1 MATPPLIGGGF
12 IQDPVNSY
20 IQYKDTHGNT
30 LIAINRDGSVN
41 AGTFQ
46 LVDESGLGLLLH
58 PAEIIFADGS
68 VQTTAPVAPAPP
80 APPVIQ
86 QATVTLTSAQLLA
99 LSSTPVT
106 LIPAPGAGFYLFPQY
121 YTMDYTFGGTAYS
134 SPAHTNDCYFSLGAP
149 PVTSSNE
156 VVVYQ
161 WANAATGIIEAAASC
176 VFYGLCGEGL
186 IPTATANNAP
196 LVFSAPAALTLGNGT
211 LKITVN
217 YSVVPV

>member
-1 MATPPLIGGGF
+1 MATNPVGAGF

>member
-1 MATPPLIGGGF
+1 MATPQIGGGF

-30 LIAINRDGSVN
+30 LIAINRDGTVA

-46 LVDESGLGLLLH
+46 LVDETGLGLLLH
-58 PAEIIFADGS
+58 PAEIIFPDGS
-68 VQTTAPVAPAPP
+68 VQTTAPVTPAPP
-80 APPVIQ
+80 APSVIQ

-121 YTMDYTFGGTAYS
+121 YTMDYAFGGTAYTCTANS
-134 SPAHTNDCYFSLGAP
+134 SCYFSLGNP
-149 PVTSSNE
+149 PVTASNE
-156 VVVYQ
+156 VVVYN
-161 WANAATGIIEAAASC
+161 WASAATGIIKSAASC

-186 IPTATANNAP
+186 IPTMTANNAP
-196 LVFSAPAALTLGNGT
+196 LVFSAPNALTLGNGT

>member
-1 MATPPLIGGGF
+1 M
-12 IQDPVNSY
+12 
-20 IQYKDTHGNT
+20 
-30 LIAINRDGSVN
+30 
-41 AGTFQ
+41 
-46 LVDESGLGLLLH
+46 H
-58 PAEIIFADGS
+58 PAEIIFPDGS
-68 VQTTAPVAPAPP
+68 AQSTAGLPLNPTSITFANGTTQTTAAGPS
-80 APPVIQ
+80 VIQ